1 MGLEMTTVRK
11 IAKEAGVSV
20 ATVSRAL
27 NNDAAISERTRE
39 LVLTIANSRGYMAKT
54 GRRVTT
60 NIGFAY
66 SGEQILSHPFEA
78 GVLEGVAKG
87 VAESGYNVVLLNLGR
102 GKRRDETYT
111 QYFMRNGVRGVALRV
126 VAGSRDVC
134 HAIAREGFPHAVISE
149 RFDSDEI
156 NCIDCDSR
164 PDSERAIEYLI
175 ALGHR
180 RIAFATHNVPDRDHQ
195 DRFDGYKAAFTKNG
209 LEVDESLVLRHPA
222 TLAGGSTVL
231 KMVMSMPD
239 RPTAVFCAD
248 WMLAVGAVKAAHE
261 LRVRVPDDLSIVGFD
276 DADGRHC
283 VHPTLTAVCQDA
295 VKLGSEASS
304 RLIKMLEGESVGQFQ
319 VTAPTFF
326 EVNESTGP
334 PPENVVRIVSNGNH
348 ASRSNDS
355 NGGV

>member
-1 MGLEMTTVRK
+1 MTTVRT

-27 NNDAAISERTRE
+27 NSDAAISEKTRE
-39 LVLTIANSRGYMAKT
+39 LVLAIANSHGYMAKT

-66 SGEQILSHPFEA
+66 TGEQVLSHPFEA
-78 GVLEGVAKG
+78 GVLEGLSRG
-87 VAESGYNVVLLNLGR
+87 LAESGYNVVLLNMKQ

-111 QYFMRNGVRGVALRV
+111 QYFMRNGVRAVALRV
-126 VAGSRDVC
+126 VSGTRDVC
-134 HAIAREGFPHAVISE
+134 RAVAGEGFPHAVISE
-149 RFDSDEI
+149 RFDSPEI

-164 PDSERAIEYLI
+164 PDSVRAVDYLI

-195 DRFDGYKAAFTKNG
+195 DRYEGYAEALAKHDIAVDDG
-209 LEVDESLVLRHPA
+209 LVLRHPG
-222 TLAGGSTVL
+222 TLAGGSTML
-231 KMVMSMPD
+231 KMLMSMSE

-261 LRVRVPDDLSIVGFD
+261 MGVRVPDDISIIGFD

-283 VHPTLTAVCQDA
+283 LHPTLTAVCQDA
-295 VKLGSEASS
+295 VKLGVEASS
-304 RLIKMLEGESVGQFQ
+304 RLIKVLEGESIGCFQ

-334 PPENVVRIVSNGNH
+334 PPEHVAPIVPNGNH
-348 ASRSNDS
+348 SSRVDDS
-355 NGGV
+355 NHNAA